1 METTNNSRPMLIDG
15 LSCVCGYNKIYYYRI
30 NVDGVSDVNQLAC
43 PNCGIIM
50 RSPNTDEN
58 GEWLKKHWKQIHCLE
73 ERGLKEMPDKK
84 YTCDEI
90 AEKTADGCEWC
101 QPNSDGEYT
110 MSGFANPQNPRQR
123 ATVSFYGGMFVVEL
137 DLDNAAAPSR
147 LSGEIK
153 FCPMCGREICAAAK
167 NKTHNRK

>member
-1 METTNNSRPMLIDG
+1 MNNDLI
-15 LSCVCGYNKIYYYRI
+15 S
-30 NVDGVSDVNQLAC
+30 
-43 PNCGIIM
+43 
-50 RSPNTDEN
+50 
-58 GEWLKKHWKQIHCLE
+58 
-73 ERGLKEMPDKK
+73 
-84 YTCDEI
+84 
-90 AEKTADGCEWC
+90 DGCEWC